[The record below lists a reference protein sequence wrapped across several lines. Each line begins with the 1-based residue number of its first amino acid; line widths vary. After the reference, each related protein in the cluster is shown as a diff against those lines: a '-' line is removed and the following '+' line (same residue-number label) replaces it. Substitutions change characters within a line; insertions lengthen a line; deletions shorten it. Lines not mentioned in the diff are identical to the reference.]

1 MANVFDYLIWRGDVP
16 FTLDPFNEIDN
27 LVFSLLV
34 YTDFD
39 GIVGED
45 PRDAL
50 TISEVTERY
59 YAAHTEEEIRAR
71 QMSVKD
77 SPFMLPL
84 MAGSARFGNVK
95 VSCYVN
101 RRDEE
106 EAEQMSAVTFLLEDG
121 SAFASF
127 RGTDNTIVG
136 WKEDFKFG
144 YMNGTAGQKHAV
156 EYLNR
161 VFSGMNSCSTI
172 RVGGHSKGGNFAVYA
187 SAFCEEAI
195 QMRIAEVYSND
206 GPGFLEE
213 VTRQSGYVR
222 ILPRIISFIPEESI
236 FGLLMHNRFE
246 NRIIKSSR
254 KGIMQHDAFS
264 WEVLR
269 NHFVEA
275 EATTDTSRFV
285 DKTLDSWIESL
296 DEQQRKEFIDA
307 AFDLMSSPG
316 AETFKE
322 LHDDPI
328 RNYPEIW
335 KKLKSME
342 PEKQDMLSNTIMA
355 LVRSGRNALMD
366 GLFEAGTE
374 KTAEVILGLREKWR
388 GLKGKDKQ
396 LKEQKEIPEKQ
407 KLLPEKDPEQDQS

>member
-1 MANVFDYLIWRGDVP
+1 MANVFDYLVWRSDVP
-16 FTLDPFNEIDN
+16 FTLDPFNEVDS

-45 PRDAL
+45 PEDAL
-50 TISEVTERY
+50 TISEVSERY
-59 YAAHTEEEIRAR
+59 FSVHTEEEVKNR
-71 QMSVKD
+71 QMSIKG

-84 MAGSARFGNVK
+84 MAGSARFGNIRVT
-95 VSCYVN
+95 CFEN
-101 RRDEE
+101 RKDEE
-106 EAEQMSAVTFLLEDG
+106 EAEQMCAVTFLLEDG
-121 SAFASF
+121 SAYAAF
-127 RGTDNTIVG
+127 RGTDNTIIG

-144 YMNGTAGQKHAV
+144 YMTGTAGQKHAV
-156 EYLNR
+156 EYLDR
-161 VFSGMNSCSTI
+161 VFSGMNNCTAI

-195 QMRIAEVYSND
+195 QNRILEVYSND
-206 GPGFLEE
+206 GPGFVEE
-213 VTRQSGYVR
+213 VTQQTGYER

-236 FGLLMHNRFE
+236 FGLLMHNRFD

-254 KGIMQHDAFS
+254 KGILQHDAFS

-269 NHFVEA
+269 NRFVAA

-285 DKTLDSWIESL
+285 DKTLDAWIESL
-296 DEQQRKEFIDA
+296 DENQKKEFIDA

-322 LHDDPI
+322 LNDDPI

-335 KKLKSME
+335 KKLKSMG

-355 LVRSGRNALMD
+355 LVRSGKDALMD
-366 GLFEAGTE
+366 NLFEASTE
-374 KTAEVILGLREKWR
+374 KTAEVILSLKEKWR
-388 GLKGKDKQ
+388 GLTGKDKQ
-396 LKEQKEIPEKQ
+396 QKEIPAPTDKQ
-407 KLLPEKDPEQDQS
+407 KLLPEKDRET